1 MKPNLMTR
9 VAPALLAVTLAFP
22 AIALQTTPASA
33 AETGAAAPGA
43 ATENGK
49 PVAGGP
55 VASPMMAR
63 VEQRVAI
70 LRAQLKITATEE
82 AQWQQ
87 FATVMRDNAQK
98 MDQAA
103 AERAKMFRSLNAV
116 ENLKSYGAMAVDHG
130 QNVQKLVQAF
140 ETLYNIMPPEQKKL
154 ADEVFRS
161 REEQRQQRRRG

>member
-1 MKPNLMTR
+1 
-9 VAPALLAVTLAFP
+9 
-22 AIALQTTPASA
+22 
-33 AETGAAAPGA
+33 
-43 ATENGK
+43 
-49 PVAGGP
+49 
-55 VASPMMAR
+55 MMVR